1 MKNES
6 RDLAK
11 YFQAHRDDEGEWQDS
26 AEPAVI
32 GRSPSVVYSLR
43 LAAPELAELRRAAN
57 ARGLSLSEL
66 IRNAALQH
74 VRESNVSSIEVSAPM
89 APKLT
94 FITSFPSTNEKTG
107 SPARIPV
114 ELGRAPSTATG

>member
-1 MKNES
+1 NGNIYARCLAADNGLAGEQRPENTMEASKMKNES

-74 VRESNVSSIEVSAPM
+74 VRESNVS
-89 APKLT
+89 
-94 FITSFPSTNEKTG
+94 
-107 SPARIPV
+107 
-114 ELGRAPSTATG
+114 